1 LADAVAKVGPIL
13 AFAIAGVFTRYGVYI
28 FSNGPSSFNAYL
40 DALCVW
46 DCAWYRTIV
55 EGGYDLTPG
64 VRLRPGAANWAFFPL
79 YPMGVAALHNGLHL
93 PTVVAGCLLSNLY
106 AMAATLAARPLFD
119 GNRRAYWLFAFAMF
133 LGPFAMLF
141 STLYTESL
149 FVLLIILSLLALRT
163 QRYVLAGLAA
173 ALLSA
178 TRVTGVLM
186 TIAILVS
193 AIVDSRRAGVRWRD
207 IPLRLIG
214 NPNLLLG
221 LFLAPLGLF
230 IYIVYLHHLVGDG
243 FAFAHIQRAWHR
255 SLGNPLQVLWDAFQ
269 PSGGLSP
276 AWMVTATWGSGAIVS
291 LGLSLILAL
300 RRRYAAATFTTLAI
314 AASLCSGITSMI
326 RFSAGL
332 APLGMTLS
340 ELLASRRILYWLAF
354 PAAFAIG
361 IATTIGW
368 FRSSLF
374 VM

>member
-1 LADAVAKVGPIL
+1 M
-13 AFAIAGVFTRYGVYI
+13 
-28 FSNGPSSFNAYL
+28 
-40 DALCVW
+40 
-46 DCAWYRTIV
+46 
-55 EGGYDLTPG
+55 
-64 VRLRPGAANWAFFPL
+64 RLRPGAANWAFFPL
-79 YPMGVAALHNGLHL
+79 YPLGVAALHHGLQL
-93 PTVVAGCLLSNLY
+93 PTVVAGFLLSNLY
-106 AMAATLAARPLFD
+106 AIAATLAARPLFD
-119 GNRRAYWLFAFAMF
+119 GNTRAYWLFAFAMF

-149 FVLLIILSLLALRT
+149 FVLLIILSLLALRK

-186 TIAILVS
+186 TLAILVS
-193 AIVDSRRAGVRWRD
+193 AIVDYRRNGVPWRD
-207 IPLRLIG
+207 LPLRLIG

-221 LFLAPLGLF
+221 LFLAPTGLF
-230 IYIVYLHHLVGDG
+230 LYIAYLQHLTGDG

-255 SLGNPLQVLWDAFQ
+255 SLENPLQVLWDAFR

-291 LGLSLILAL
+291 LALSLALAL

-314 AASLCSGITSMI
+314 VASLSSGVTSMI

-332 APLGMTLS
+332 APLGMVLC